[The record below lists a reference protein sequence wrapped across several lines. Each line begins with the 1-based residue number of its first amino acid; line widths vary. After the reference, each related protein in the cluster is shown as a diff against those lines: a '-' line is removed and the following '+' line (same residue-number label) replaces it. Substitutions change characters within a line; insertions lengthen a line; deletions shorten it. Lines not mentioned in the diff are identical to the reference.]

1 MKVLLDIKDN
11 KAAAF
16 MELVKSFSY
25 VKAERI
31 SAPDVELFSEIKE
44 IKSAFKNAELIK
56 VGKLKTRP
64 AADLLNEL

>member
-31 SAPDVELFSEIKE
+31 SEPDVELFSEIKE

-56 VGKLKTRP
+56 AGKLKARP